1 MSEQAWPDKYIIGL
15 TGNIATGK
23 SAVMRLAAE
32 QGALTIDAD
41 QVVHEILAGDPEM
54 QAAIAVAFGAEVRYP
69 DGRINRRALAE
80 IVFNDP
86 DDLNDLEKM
95 LHPAVRDEINRRLDE
110 SYHAIVF
117 VEAIK
122 LLEGPL
128 AAMCQEIWVTRC
140 DEKVQMTRLRVCRG
154 LDAKAAAARI
164 QAQPPQAE
172 KVAMADIVIE
182 TNSYMRVTED
192 RFRAAWSRI
201 PEQHR
206 EELVRRNAEKLQER
220 ASQQA
225 STKAAAQPAAQPMQR
240 LSKDS
245 LKSLDLSGVEK
256 PEPAP
261 AAEPEPKRPEGLET
275 RRARPSDIPSIL
287 LHIQKATDGAVKM
300 KRTELLMSFGERSYF
315 IGQIGAEISV
325 IIGFSI
331 DSQVTRIDQTFI
343 HPIDQAMVTGTAVL
357 AEIYQSAFSHLCQL
371 IAAFLPEDAPE
382 AIRQMYDDQGYVTAD
397 KESLPK
403 AWQRAIDES
412 QPENT
417 YFLLN
422 ILQPDR
428 LKN

>member
-32 QGALTIDAD
+32 EGALTIDAD

-54 QAAIAVAFGAEVRYP
+54 QAAIAVAFGPDVRYP
-69 DGRINRRALAE
+69 DGRINRQALAE

-86 DDLNDLEKM
+86 DGLNDLEKM
-95 LHPAVRDEINRRLDE
+95 LHPAVRDAINRRLDE
-110 SYHAIVF
+110 SHHAIVF

-154 LDAKAAAARI
+154 LDSKAAAARI
-164 QAQPPQAE
+164 KAQPPQAE
-172 KVAMADIVIE
+172 KVAMADVVIE

-220 ASQQA
+220 ASQQLQ
-225 STKAAAQPAAQPMQR
+225 TKAAAQPMQR

-256 PEPAP
+256 PEAAP
-261 AAEPEPKRPEGLET
+261 AAAPEPKRPEGLET

-300 KRTELLMSFGERSYF
+300 KRTDLLMSFGERSYF
-315 IGQIGAEISV
+315 IGQIGAEISA

-343 HPIDQAMVTGTAVL
+343 HPLDQAMVTGTAVL
-357 AEIYQSAFSHLCQL
+357 EEIYQSAFSHLCQL
-371 IAAFLPEDAPE
+371 IAAFLPDDAPDT
-382 AIRQMYDDQGYVTAD
+382 IRQMYADQGYITAD
-397 KESLPK
+397 KDTLPK
-403 AWQRAIDES
+403 AWLRAIDES
-412 QPENT
+412 QPENS

-428 LKN
+428 LKS